1 MTKIKQINCNKN
13 NKNIKYQ
20 VRFGVNLF
28 EEGKSGVFGKPT
40 FLKTIQEAKKEVF
53 ETYNTVIKEM
63 FPDAECGELIMVS
76 DLKCDCGCNYESAKY
91 EDGTEMVGRIDGIL
105 DKCDGGEFYVEIIKG

>member
-1 MTKIKQINCNKN
+1 MAKIKQINCNKN

-28 EEGKSGVFGKPT
+28 EEGKSVVFGKPT
-40 FLKTIQEAKKEVF
+40 FLKTIEKAKDEVYR
-53 ETYNTVIKEM
+53 TYNTAIKEM

-76 DLKCDCGCNYESAKY
+76 DLKCDCGCNYEYAKY
-91 EDGTEMVGRIDGIL
+91 ENSEVELFGRMDGEFF
-105 DKCDGGEFYVEIIKG
+105 GGEFYVEIVKA

>member
-1 MTKIKQINCNKN
+1 MSKIKQFCNK

-28 EEGKSGVFGKPT
+28 EEGKSGVFGKLT
-40 FLKTIQEAKKEVF
+40 FFNTIKDAKNEAYEIF
-53 ETYNTVIKEM
+53 ETAILDM
-63 FPDAECGELIMVS
+63 FPDAECGELVMVS

-91 EDGTEMVGRIDGIL
+91 KDGTELIGRMDGVL
-105 DKCDGGEFYVEIIKG
+105 DNEEGGEFYIEIVKS

>member
-1 MTKIKQINCNKN
+1 MAKIKQINCNKNKN

-28 EEGKSGVFGKPT
+28 EEGKSGVFAKPKYFT
-40 FLKTIQEAKKEVF
+40 NIEDAKKEVF
-53 ETYNTVIKEM
+53 ETYNTAIKEM
-63 FPDAECGELIMVS
+63 FTDAVCGELIMVS

-91 EDGTEMVGRIDGIL
+91 EDGTELVGRMDGGF
-105 DKCDGGEFYVEIIKG
+105 DGGEFYVEIVKG